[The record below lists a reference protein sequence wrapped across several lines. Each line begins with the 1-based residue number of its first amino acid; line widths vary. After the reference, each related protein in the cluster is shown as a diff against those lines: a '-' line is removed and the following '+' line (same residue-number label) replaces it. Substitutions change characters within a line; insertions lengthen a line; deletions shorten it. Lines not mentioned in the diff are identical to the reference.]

1 MSVSRDLTEEGRPAV
16 RPTAERLAKG
26 GVVIPYP
33 DRENPQARPARVE
46 NQTVLD
52 RYKSRKTL
60 DDEQLAAA
68 YRWFGYAARSKRF
81 PKCTM
86 SWSGPVNNGFCD
98 NTSDTIAAAGIQ
110 RDQGITFLLSQMRKG
125 KPFGPTYVS
134 VVEHVC
140 VNDLHAQT
148 WAIERGFHHM
158 KGVKLLREALD
169 RLCKYYGIKR

>member
-1 MSVSRDLTEEGRPAV
+1 MSSTRDLTEEGRPAI

-52 RYKSRKTL
+52 RYKSRGTL
-60 DDEQLAAA
+60 DDDQLAAA

-86 SWSGPVNNGFCD
+86 SWSGPINGSGD
-98 NTSDTIAAAGIQ
+98 NLQDSTVAAGIQ
-110 RDQGITFLLSQMRKG
+110 RDNGIRFLEASG
-125 KPFGPTYVS
+125 VAFVS
-134 VVEHVC
+134 IVEHVC
-140 VNDLHAQT
+140 VNDQHAQS
-148 WAIERGFHHM
+148 WAVSRGLHHM
-158 KGVKLLREALD
+158 KGIKLLRQALD